1 LIIYQKSDII
11 IYILIYVNDI
21 IIASSSSK
29 AVFALL
35 KDIKDNFAL
44 KDLEDLHY
52 FLGIEVKKANKC

>member
-52 FLGIEVKKANKC
+52 FLGIEVKKAHKC

>member
-52 FLGIEVKKANKC
+52 LLGIEVKKAHKC

>member
-1 LIIYQKSDII
+1 MIIYQKSDII